1 VKRNRRA
8 EKVKQRFDP
17 ETGALLS
24 RIGRGNDYYG
34 YYLNERTGQRFYYS
48 KQRDPV
54 TDEPILK
61 AVRSPMS
68 ASERSRRTIKPK
80 DGNVIKARKKLL
92 LRYRRRFDRM
102 VQQFWKEFER
112 DMGRLDQ

>member
-1 VKRNRRA
+1 MPLLGNLHRITFLETSRAFSAFSRLSFAGKPGVFVTSPDLVAELSDARRFR
-8 EKVKQRFDP
+8 KVISGGLYFVRALP
-17 ETGALLS
+17 PGA
-24 RIGRGNDYYG
+24 
-34 YYLNERTGQRFYYS
+34 
-48 KQRDPV
+48 
-54 TDEPILK
+54 
-61 AVRSPMS
+61 
-68 ASERSRRTIKPK
+68 RTIKPK

>member
-1 VKRNRRA
+1 VKRNRRT

-17 ETGALLS
+17 ETGDPLT
-24 RIGRGNDYYG
+24 RIPRDKDYYG

-54 TDEPILK
+54 TDEPLLK
-61 AVRSPMS
+61 GVESPMS
-68 ASERSRRTIKPK
+68 ASENPGERSNRRMAIWL
-80 DGNVIKARKKLL
+80 KARKRLL
-92 LRYRRRFDRM
+92 LRYRRRFDQM
-102 VQQFWKEFER
+102 VQRFWKEFER